1 MNQIEIKG
9 ITKVFGE
16 TTALK
21 NVTLTIEPN
30 KIYGLLGR
38 NGAGKTTL
46 LNLMTNKIF
55 PTSGEILIDGQNVL
69 ENDQALSQI
78 YCIAE
83 TNLYPENM
91 KVKSAFDWTKKFYPD
106 FDRGYADMLAH
117 KFGLDTS
124 KKIKSLSAGYNSIFK
139 MIIALSCQVK
149 ILLLDEPVLGLDA
162 NHRDLFYKEL
172 LSNYSAH
179 PKTIIIS
186 THLIEEA
193 ADLLEDVIIIK
204 EGEVLLVDQ
213 VENLLSKGYTL
224 SGVASLVDEYIKDK
238 NVLAQSSFG
247 GLKTAYLLDESARV
261 NLPQGLEIS
270 KLDLQQMFIHL
281 TNV

>member
-1 MNQIEIKG
+1 MNQIEIKN
-9 ITKVFGE
+9 ITKIFGE

-21 NVTLTIEPN
+21 DVTVTIEAN

-46 LNLMTNKIF
+46 LNLMTNKLF
-55 PTSGEILIDGQNVL
+55 PTKGEILIEGQNVL

-78 YCIAE
+78 YCMTE
-83 TNLYPENM
+83 SRLYPENM
-91 KVKSAFDWTKKFYPD
+91 KVKTAFKWTRSFYPD
-106 FDRGYADMLAH
+106 FDRSYADLLAK
-117 KFGLDTS
+117 KFGLDIH
-124 KKIKSLSAGYNSIFK
+124 KKVKSLSTGYGSIFK
-139 MIIALSCQVK
+139 MIIALSCQTK

-172 LSNYSAH
+172 LANYSAK

-193 ADLLEDVIIIK
+193 ADLLEEVIIIK
-204 EGEVLLVDQ
+204 EGEVLLVDH

-224 SGVASLVDEYIKDK
+224 SGTAALVEDYIKDK
-238 NVLAQSSFG
+238 NVLAVDNFS
-247 GLKTAYLLDESARV
+247 GLKTAYLLDEISSDK
-261 NLPQGLEIS
+261 LPQGLVVT